1 MLKLNLIF
9 HNFTLSPFV
18 GATHFIE
25 LADEQADKTAASTA
39 NPKQIVFLIF
49 LIKQILT

>member
-1 MLKLNLIF
+1 LIF

-18 GATHFIE
+18 GVTHFIE

>member
-1 MLKLNLIF
+1 LTIATF
-9 HNFTLSPFV
+9 VSPFV

>member
-1 MLKLNLIF
+1 MA
-9 HNFTLSPFV
+9 TYVSPFV

-25 LADEQADKTAASTA
+25 LADEQADQTAASTA
-39 NPKQIVFLIF
+39 KSKQIVFLIF